1 MGMPAYASC
10 TPDVRHASS
19 EGGPGGPQL
28 HHFLVQVFTASLCEH
43 QHAECAAL
51 VGPDKLGV
59 PWLSLNKHHCL
70 TKSGFAEGFEPNVSS
85 RFSIL
90 FHPYLQSLSPLDFI
104 RSESKPHIN
113 LLFLFCA
120 IPSYTSHAVKES
132 LRPTCSQDEGG
143 GVSPTVAML
152 SGRLQGRTA
161 THPRMLCR
169 MVGRHTLNEV
179 G

>member
-1 MGMPAYASC
+1 MSDMP
-10 TPDVRHASS
+10 PVRVGH
-19 EGGPGGPQL
+19 GGPQL

-70 TKSGFAEGFEPNVSS
+70 TKSGFSEGFEPNVSS

-90 FHPYLQSLSPLDFI
+90 FHPHLQSLSPSDFV
-104 RSESKPHIN
+104 RSESKPQIN

-120 IPSYTSHAVKES
+120 ILSYTSHAVKES
-132 LRPTCSQDEGG
+132 LRPTPRMKVEEFHQ
-143 GVSPTVAML
+143 
-152 SGRLQGRTA
+152 RLQCFRDA
-161 THPRMLCR
+161 FKAELQ
-169 MVGRHTLNEV
+169 HTPGCCAEWAPHT
-179 G
+179 

>member
-1 MGMPAYASC
+1 MGMPAAPQMSDM
-10 TPDVRHASS
+10 PPVRVGH
-19 EGGPGGPQL
+19 GGPQL
-28 HHFLVQVFTASLCEH
+28 HFLVQVFTASLCEH

-70 TKSGFAEGFEPNVSS
+70 TKSGFAEGFEPHVSS

-104 RSESKPHIN
+104 RSESKPQIN